1 MSDAATLFDAD
12 AAAFTG
18 TVEVLGVIFSA
29 EEDGYAVL
37 EVRDEAGEGFALV
50 GAVGHLNEGDR
61 AEVSG
66 DWQTHSRYGRQ
77 LKARGALPLDPAD
90 RAGRIAYLTSLR
102 HIGPA
107 RAERLVDEH
116 GEGVLGAIGADP
128 EGVFG
133 GLSGVSA
140 AQAAAAAESWHA
152 SRAIRDLHVQLAPHG
167 LAHLAAPIHARFGER
182 SMAVLH
188 EDPYRLTEVAGVGF
202 ARADRIALAA
212 DVPPES
218 ERRAQAAAVFALG
231 EAEQQGNTFLP
242 VEELNRRTAKLI
254 GLRPDPD
261 VPARAR
267 GLTIDEGRAYRE
279 PTYASEVAVAATLAG
294 RAAAPPQ
301 LEHEPGEQPPEDVEE
316 ERRLT
321 DEQWAAVRG
330 AFGARISVLT
340 GGPGVGKTACTRAI
354 VAEAARADVAV
365 ALCAPTGRAARRLE
379 EATGH
384 EAQTIHRLLE
394 WMPGREPG
402 FRPGHPLPAG
412 LAIVDEASMLNLRL
426 IEVLLGG
433 LAETTHV
440 VFVGDADQL
449 PPIGAGKPF
458 EDLIASGVAPVV
470 RLTQIFRQAARSMIT
485 TAAHEIN
492 QGRPPQLEPG
502 EGQERDFFFVDRPSP
517 ERALETVVEVVAER
531 APASFGVDPI
541 RDVQVLAP
549 MYKGAVGIDALN
561 ERLQARLNP
570 DGAPAVSERF
580 RIGDR
585 LIQTRNSHELGLM
598 NGSIVFLREDDP
610 EQETI
615 RVDTDEGG
623 SLVIPYGETA
633 TLRLAYAI
641 SVHKAQGCEVPVV
654 VGVCHRSH
662 ARMLRPAALHGDHPR
677 PPRLR
682 ADRRPRRARA
692 GREPRRQRRPPL
704 GPRRTPA
711 RGRADSTPGMLLHFA
726 PWRGT
731 MQQSW
736 SRLGPHSP
744 PSESRSAGSPCW
756 RCWCWRSPTCAA
768 PSTPPCT
775 ATRRG
780 CAATSRAWVL
790 RGRC

>member
-1 MSDAATLFDAD
+1 MDGTATLFDAD
-12 AAAFTG
+12 AAAHSA

-29 EEDGYAVL
+29 EDDGYAVL
-37 EVRDEAGEGFALV
+37 EVQDADSGEGFALV
-50 GAVGHLNEGDR
+50 GPVAHLSAGDR

-77 LKARGALPLDPAD
+77 LRARGALPLDPAD
-90 RAGRIAYLTSLR
+90 REGQIAYLTTLR

-116 GEGVLGAIGADP
+116 GEGVLGAIAADP
-128 EGVFG
+128 AGVFAA
-133 GLSGVSA
+133 LRGVSA
-140 AQAAAAAESWHA
+140 AQAAAATESWHA

-182 SMAVLH
+182 SLAVLH

-218 ERRAQAAAVFALG
+218 ERRAQAAAVFALS
-231 EAEQQGNTFLP
+231 EAEQQGNAYLP
-242 VEELNRRTAKLI
+242 VDELNRRTARLI

-261 VPARAR
+261 VPAQAR
-267 GLTIDEGRAYRE
+267 GLLLDEGRAYRE
-279 PTYASEVAVAATLAG
+279 LTHASEVAVAATLAA
-294 RAAAPPQ
+294 RAAAGPH
-301 LEHEPGEQPPEDVEE
+301 LDHDPGESPPEDGGAEE
-316 ERRLT
+316 TRRLT
-321 DEQWAAVRG
+321 EEQWAAVRG
-330 AFGARISVLT
+330 AFAARISVLT
-340 GGPGVGKTACTRAI
+340 GGPGVGKTACTQAI
-354 VAEAARADVAV
+354 VAEAERAGVSI

-384 EAQTIHRLLE
+384 EAQTIHRMLE

-402 FRPGHPLPAG
+402 YRPGHPLPAD
-412 LAIVDEASMLNLRL
+412 LAIVDESSMLNLRL

-433 LAETTHV
+433 LAESTHV

-492 QGRPPQLEPG
+492 QGRPPHLQPAG
-502 EGQERDFFFVDRPSP
+502 DQDHDFFFIDRPSP

-531 APASFGVDPI
+531 APARFGVDPI
-541 RDVQVLAP
+541 REVQVLAP
-549 MYKGAVGIDALN
+549 MYRGAVGIDALN

-570 DGAPAVSERF
+570 DGAAAVSERF

-598 NGSIVFLREDDP
+598 NGSIVFLRADDP
-610 EQETI
+610 EEESI
-615 RVDTDEGG
+615 VVDTDEGG
-623 SLVIPYGETA
+623 ELVIPHGETA

-662 ARMLRPAALHGDHPR
+662 ARMLTRPLLYTAITRARQSCVLVGDPGALEMAVRRDDSGSRHSALAE
-677 PPRLR
+677 RLR
-682 ADRRPRRARA
+682 
-692 GREPRRQRRPPL
+692 G
-704 GPRRTPA
+704 
-711 RGRADSTPGMLLHFA
+711 
-726 PWRGT
+726 
-731 MQQSW
+731 
-736 SRLGPHSP
+736 
-744 PSESRSAGSPCW
+744 
-756 RCWCWRSPTCAA
+756 
-768 PSTPPCT
+768 
-775 ATRRG
+775 
-780 CAATSRAWVL
+780 
-790 RGRC
+790 